1 MGCGDNPARRNG
13 AIVSFTSYRRPID
26 LDEVRVPRG
35 QVFVIPERCKGCRFC
50 IEFCPED
57 VLEESVAMNAKGYH
71 YPVVAEGK
79 EDDCVNCRFCLL
91 VCPEFAIY
99 TEEVK

>member
-1 MGCGDNPARRNG
+1 MSGT
-13 AIVSFTSYRRPID
+13 VYRQP
-26 LDEVRVPRG
+26 LDSATVRIPVG

-50 IEFCPED
+50 IEFCPEK
-57 VLEESVAMNAKGYH
+57 VLEESQKMNAKGYH

-79 EDDCVNCRFCLL
+79 AGACVNCAFCKL

-99 TEEVK
+99 TEEV